1 MRSEP
6 DTDQLL
12 SFAANGDMSARNRLL
27 ERNRGRLRQL
37 VAVRLD
43 RRLAARIDPSDVVQ
57 ETLADAANRLDKYLN
72 DRPLPFYPWLRQ
84 IAQERM
90 ADVYRRHIRAVRR
103 SVTRE
108 EPPALPGDSV
118 LELADR
124 LLARESAVGSVMNRR
139 ERRQAVRH
147 ALDQLSDAHREVL
160 VLRFLEDLS
169 TAEAAA
175 VLEIGEGAVKMRV
188 VRALERLKETL
199 EEGQL

>member
-139 ERRQAVRH
+139 ERRQAVQH